1 MPPVA
6 SEMPVAYTGEVDES
20 NIKLFGK
27 WSFDGV
33 KCSDISLEVRLTT

>member
-1 MPPVA
+1 
-6 SEMPVAYTGEVDES
+6 MPVAYTGEVDES

-33 KCSDISLEVRLTT
+33 KCSDISLEVHGPGHGAPV